1 MKVEA
6 NHVKSHQDDNI
17 SEEDLPREVQMNCIC
32 DGLANQCVR
41 YLQGR
46 TDRTIQ
52 GWSDAMKVMVKNRE
66 GYITTS
72 IGEEIEE

>member
-32 DGLANQCVR
+32 GGLANQCVR
-41 YLQGR
+41 SLPGR
-46 TDRTIQ
+46 TDRTTQ
-52 GWSDAMKVMVKNRE
+52 GWSDAMKVVAKNRE
-66 GYITTS
+66 GCIT
-72 IGEEIEE
+72 I